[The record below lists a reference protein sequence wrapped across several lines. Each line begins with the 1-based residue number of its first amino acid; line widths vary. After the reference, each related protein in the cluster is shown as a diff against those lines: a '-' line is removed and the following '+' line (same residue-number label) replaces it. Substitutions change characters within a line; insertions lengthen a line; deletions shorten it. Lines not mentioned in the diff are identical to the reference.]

1 MVNAGGQTV
10 HNSFCSNVWLNCL
23 WQSTTFFLFQFF
35 IFFTRTVEF
44 HRSNL
49 WCIDAGNFF
58 LFYWQL
64 SGHTSH
70 TLDLSNWSFK
80 SLQMVEIQ
88 LKLGYSI
95 WFLIVICSF
104 LPVSRMAACLYLVS
118 VGSLWL
124 LGWKLLA
131 RGGIK
136 SRISGDCLCGQNCM
150 PQMWVNWNVP
160 WSFPCVLLSL
170 RELWLKRKQ
179 PF

>member
-1 MVNAGGQTV
+1 MVNAGGQTI
-10 HNSFCSNVWLNCL
+10 HNSFTLMCDLIVYGRVRLFS
-23 WQSTTFFLFQFF
+23 FFSSLYFS
-35 IFFTRTVEF
+35 
-44 HRSNL
+44 HKRSSFVGL
-49 WCIDAGNFF
+49 IYGVLMLEKAEDF

-70 TLDLSNWSFK
+70 TLGLSNWSFK

-160 WSFPCVLLSL
+160 
-170 RELWLKRKQ
+170 
-179 PF
+179 